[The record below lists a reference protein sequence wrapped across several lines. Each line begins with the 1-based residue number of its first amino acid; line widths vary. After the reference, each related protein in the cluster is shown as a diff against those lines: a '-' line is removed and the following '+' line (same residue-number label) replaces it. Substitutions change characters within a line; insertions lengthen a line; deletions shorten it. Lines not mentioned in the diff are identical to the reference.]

1 MLNFVLEGEK
11 QAMRRVISFLVIIL
25 ALLVLMQPALA
36 GGSFS
41 QGLSAGSSAGEYANQ
56 RLGSKSALK
65 SNILTP
71 ASSGGTIQMHSLN
84 GQNPFN
90 GSISNPKG
98 KRILEILIHPTSTG
112 DLSPVYVY
120 ENTGSGNQYNYSY
133 TVPFEV
139 SGICANGLISCDPG
153 TWKNCKY
160 YKWVADSSGRVSLEE
175 RPSTDFGGCYCI
187 NNSCGYDLA
196 TNNLSIVLKDIG
208 GGAIG
213 AVMQSGNYKMTVTG
227 VDVNSVDI
235 VYYGQIIRD
244 NSTPQPSNYP
254 STEQAQYEWQTGSTN
269 PSSYYSRT
277 NGGYLFA
284 AAGSVENS
292 EKSNPDSMYNL
303 IATSGAAEKNPVEQK
318 TCYIKREIN
327 ITKHQNDYFSAEG
340 DDTCPEKF
348 DTSICSKIDQ
358 CYTDGQ
364 GNEHCLCD
372 LKATGGGVYG
382 CGQSYS
388 YEFCGKFTTGGSIPD
403 DACVRLKVD
412 GNTVWAAGPCDTTG
426 GTDYWSGKKTAST
439 TGVQSVW
446 AAYANEG
453 ACNGSPSS
461 YFYVYI
467 YRKAWDT
474 VNNEII
480 DQCQQYENDSN
491 CQLKDE
497 WVDGVRTWKDYASTG
512 LVPVGQV
519 CKTFYGWTSHTFCY
533 NWWTKERIYTCKT
546 SGYNFDKAKQRVTT
560 IVNSTANANV
570 MSTSTLGEVNYQ
582 DYRESNG
589 SWGYHNSSLT
599 IPLSGS
605 KNGCMFV
612 CKVKVPVQD
621 TQAYSNTNTS
631 QYRSI
636 QSYAFDYRKCTDND
650 GTYTCPYDP
659 SKGETVV
666 TNCQCIDEFAEAAAI
681 MQTLENA
688 GKDIICSSGV
698 KH

>member
-1 MLNFVLEGEK
+1 
-11 QAMRRVISFLVIIL
+11 MRRAISFLAIIL

-71 ASSGGTIQMHSLN
+71 ASSGGAIQMHSLN

-139 SGICANGLISCDPG
+139 SGICANGLISCEPG

-187 NNSCGYDLA
+187 NNSCGYNLA

-244 NSTPQPSNYP
+244 NSTPQPSSYP

-269 PSSYYSRT
+269 PSSYYSGT

-303 IATSGAAEKNPVEQK
+303 IATSGAAKKNPVEQK

-358 CYTDGQ
+358 CYSDSTGY
-364 GNEHCLCD
+364 HCLCE
-372 LKATGGGVYG
+372 LSSNGSVSSGG
-382 CGQSYS
+382 CGPTYN
-388 YEFCGKFTTGGSIPD
+388 YNVCGKIYVNFYVCDDPCVSLKLGSKSILSDAGGCYISDGANPD
-403 DACVRLKVD
+403 
-412 GNTVWAAGPCDTTG
+412 N
-426 GTDYWSGKKTAST
+426 GTYTLITEGTENL
-439 TGVQSVW
+439 
-446 AAYANEG
+446 YLYLENMG
-453 ACNGSPSS
+453 ACECPPDHPSWS
-461 YFYVYI
+461 KVYIPI

-474 VNNEII
+474 VNNEIS
-480 DQCQQYENDSN
+480 DQCQQYENNSN

-589 SWGYHNSSLT
+589 SWGYHNGSLT

-636 QSYAFDYRKCTDND
+636 QSYSFDYRKCTDTD

-659 SKGETVV
+659 SKGETIV
-666 TNCQCIDEFAEAAAI
+666 TNCQCINEFAEAAAI